1 MKNAS
6 LLIKIKRFLAESKER
21 NMLSNKFSFGGY
33 IYR

>member
-6 LLIKIKRFLAESKER
+6 SLIKIERFLAESKER
-21 NMLSNKFSFGGY
+21 NMLSNNFNFIGY